1 MSGFIKRV
9 LKNLTAVTL
18 ISPWF
23 HYTFRLPASHVNG
36 QKIEK
41 GGQWKEDKWV
51 EEEKKD
57 WLSF

>member
-1 MSGFIKRV
+1 MKMV
-9 LKNLTAVTL
+9 LKNSTPITL

-23 HYTFRLPASHVNG
+23 HLSFRPPASQVNV

-41 GGQWKEDKWV
+41 GGQWKEDKRE